1 MFHLPQ
7 TEAAQALG
15 TSVRK
20 VKMLCGLYNIARWP
34 HRALQSLEKLCA
46 LVQEESHHTPNAASV
61 RSPRSFREPGV
72 GSGGRIG
79 SQGGLWWE
87 DWEPGLLL
95 STHADWGIKSC
106 VRRSDCHF

>member
-61 RSPRSFREPGV
+61 RSGCVTQEFPGAR
-72 GSGGRIG
+72 GG
-79 SQGGLWWE
+79 QWWE